1 MLNPSYAAIQQFQR
15 LKKSVDSIQALKELL
30 KRLEISLSIEVT
42 SSSFWK
48 LEWDLL
54 EDQVSGTLEV
64 GILPKLI
71 SGSKVLQK
79 RNATSFHIEEA
90 MPIGVSSIETRLLD
104 LIKQSLETIG

>member
-15 LKKSVDSIQALKELL
+15 LKNSVDSIQSLKELL
-30 KRLEISLSIEVT
+30 RRLEISMSIEVT

-48 LEWDLL
+48 LDWDLL

-71 SGSKVLQK
+71 VGSKVLQK
-79 RNATSFHIEEA
+79 RDAASFRIEEA
-90 MPIGVSSIETRLLD
+90 MPIAVSSIETRLLD